1 LTCIKLLS
9 AIHRAGLHALHNG
22 DLQSAQRQVDALQH
36 IRYHDELFQ
45 ELHLRLQLAKWDDT
59 ASDDLSKA
67 GVMEHV
73 CSAAGITLD
82 ELEV

>member
-1 LTCIKLLS
+1 M
-9 AIHRAGLHALHNG
+9 HDG

-45 ELHLRLQLAKWDDT
+45 ELQLRLQLAKWD
-59 ASDDLSKA
+59 ASVSDDLSKA
-67 GVMEHV
+67 DVMEHLRL
-73 CSAAGITLD
+73 AAGINLD

>member
-1 LTCIKLLS
+1 M
-9 AIHRAGLHALHNG
+9 HNG

-45 ELHLRLQLAKWDDT
+45 ELQLRLQLARWDVTDG
-59 ASDDLSKA
+59 DDLSKA
-67 GVMEHV
+67 DVMEHV
-73 CSAAGITLD
+73 RLAAGINLD